1 MKVSI
6 PTWAGRVSP
15 VFDVARQLLVVTFEE
30 GREFSREQAAI
41 EETQMLARV
50 KRVTQLDVDVLICGA
65 ISVPL
70 EAMLVSAGVRVI
82 PHTCGAVEEIIQA
95 FESGHL
101 TDKKYV
107 MPGCCGRR
115 RRFRG
120 RRCEGQAGSNTPGGT
135 A

>member
-15 VFDVARQLLVVTFEE
+15 VFDVAKQLLVVTIEE
-30 GREFSREQAAI
+30 GHESSREQAAI
-41 EETQMLARV
+41 EETQMPARV
-50 KRVTQLDVDVLICGA
+50 KRITQLGVDVLICGA

-70 EAMLVSAGVRVI
+70 EAMLASAGVRVI

-95 FESGHL
+95 FESGRL
-101 TDKKYV
+101 KDEKYL

-120 RRCEGQAGSNTPGGT
+120 WRCEGQAEFNTQGGT
-135 A
+135 T